1 MFKNIDL
8 KILFFFICLV
18 SYSQEPVSWSTSVEK
33 INDNNYKLVTTANI
47 QDNWRLYSQNLE
59 DGGALPTEFIFED
72 ESIFESFSV
81 VSERESITKYD
92 PIFKMDQSYFIEETV
107 FTQDISLKDGL
118 KQNTIIQDLYYQVCD
133 DRVCIFQDIKLVY
146 NLNSDDI
153 SLINSFDYSSIVSD
167 LKLSLGNSELLEN
180 EYVTE
185 NNDNFSRRLNI
196 LILGLFGG
204 FLALLTPCVFP
215 MIPLTV
221 SFFSTKNEKAKLYSM
236 SYGFFIILIYVSLSI
251 PFYFLEN
258 INPEILNQIS
268 TSPILN
274 FIFFAIF
281 IVFALSLFG
290 LFEITLP
297 SSWSNTVDTKSNLYK
312 GLIST
317 FFMSLTLC
325 LVSFSCTGPIL
336 GTLLVGTLTS
346 DGGAIDL
353 TYGMLGFGVALAIPF
368 TLLAFFPN
376 IINKLP
382 KSGSWTNT
390 IKVILGFVELAL
402 AFKFLSNV
410 DLIQE
415 WGLLKREV
423 FIAIWVLISIACG
436 IYLIIVSRKNSYI
449 ISSIFFIF
457 IGLYMGS
464 SLFNKSTNMSLL
476 SGLLPPEFY
485 SIYNNSNDCPLGL
498 DCIKDFNEGLNKS
511 KLTKKPILL
520 DFTGWA
526 CANCRRVEENTW
538 SVPKV
543 YDLINNDFV
552 LISLYVDDRSDLS
565 SEDIIVLKDKNGN
578 EKILDKVGEKWSAF
592 QTINF
597 KNNSQPYYVL
607 LSPDLQ
613 LLNKPLQYT
622 DTETYYEWLSEGL
635 ENFKSV
641 NYFLK

>member
-1 MFKNIDL
+1 MFENFNL
-8 KILFFFICLV
+8 KIFFILIPLFCF
-18 SYSQEPVSWSTSVEK
+18 SQEPIKWLTSVEK
-33 INDNNYKLVTTANI
+33 KSDNSYILSTTAKI

-59 DGGALPTEFIFED
+59 EGGALPTEFVFED
-72 ESIFESFSV
+72 ESIFDSFSI
-81 VSERESITKYD
+81 VSEPKPITKYD
-92 PIFKMDQSYFIEETV
+92 PIFQMDQSYFINEVIYSQEV
-107 FTQDISLKDGL
+107 VLKGNYKDDILTQ
-118 KQNTIIQDLYYQVCD
+118 NLYYQVCD
-133 DRVCIFQDIKLVY
+133 DRVCIFQDVKLEY
-146 NLNSDDI
+146 
-153 SLINSFDYSSIVSD
+153 SLSNKQIINTTSFDYSTVSSSLNLD
-167 LKLSLGNSELLEN
+167 LKNSELLVNEYEN
-180 EYVTE
+180 EVS
-185 NNDNFSRRLNI
+185 NNFSRRINI
-196 LILGLFGG
+196 LILGLLGG

-221 SFFSTKNEKAKLYSM
+221 SFFSTKNEQAKLYSS

-268 TSPILN
+268 TSPVLN

-281 IVFALSLFG
+281 VAFALSLFG
-290 LFEITLP
+290 LFDITLP
-297 SSWSNTVDTKSNLYK
+297 SSWSNTVDSKSNLYK

-353 TYGMLGFGVALAIPF
+353 TYGMLGFGVALAVPF

-376 IINKLP
+376 VINKLP
-382 KSGSWTNT
+382 KSGSWTNS

-410 DLIQE
+410 DLILE
-415 WGLLKREV
+415 WGILKREI
-423 FIAIWVLISIACG
+423 FIGIWVLLFLLCGLYLLRTSKKLSYILSSSFFIIVG
-436 IYLIIVSRKNSYI
+436 IYMS
-449 ISSIFFIF
+449 
-457 IGLYMGS
+457 S
-464 SLFNKSTNMSLL
+464 SLFSTKTNLSLL

-485 SIYNNSNDCPLGL
+485 SLYQDDNECPLSL
-498 DCIKDFNEGLNKS
+498 NCIKDFDEGKS
-511 KLTKKPILL
+511 ESVENNKPILL

-538 SVPKV
+538 SEPKV
-543 YDLINNDFV
+543 YDMINNEFI
-552 LISLYVDDRSDLS
+552 LISLYVDDRSDLNQ
-565 SEDIIVLKDKNGN
+565 DQIIILTDKNGN
-578 EKILDKVGEKWSAF
+578 EKTLKKVGEKWSAF

-607 LSPDLQ
+607 LSPNLEV
-613 LLNKPLQYT
+613 LNKPIQYT
-622 DTETYYEWLSEGL
+622 DTDTYQSWLSEGL
-635 ENFKSV
+635 ENFKK
-641 NYFLK
+641 NYK

>member
-1 MFKNIDL
+1 MFKNLSL
-8 KILFFFICLV
+8 KILFTLFSLLSF
-18 SYSQEPVSWSTSVEK
+18 SQDPVKWSTSVKK
-33 INDNNYKLVTTANI
+33 INDITFQLNTKAEI
-47 QDNWRLYSQNLE
+47 EDNWRLYSQNLD

-72 ESIFESFSV
+72 NSILKSFSNV
-81 VSERESITKYD
+81 LEPEPITKYD
-92 PIFKMDQSYFIEETV
+92 PIFKMDQSYFVNNVV
-107 FTQDISLKDGL
+107 FTQDIVLLESFNNDS
-118 KQNTIIQDLYYQVCD
+118 IIQNLYYQVCD
-133 DRVCIFQDIKLVY
+133 DRVCIFQDVQLVF
-146 NLNSDDI
+146 NLSSNEVQSV
-153 SLINSFDYSSIVSD
+153 SSFDYSSIETD
-167 LKLSLGNSELLEN
+167 LKLDLGNYELIKN
-180 EYVTE
+180 EYVSE
-185 NNDNFSRRLNI
+185 SSSSFSRRLNI
-196 LILGLFGG
+196 LILGLLGG

-221 SFFSTKNEKAKLYSM
+221 SFFSTKNEKAKLYST
-236 SYGFFIILIYVSLSI
+236 SYGLFIVLIYLSLSL

-281 IVFALSLFG
+281 IAFALSLFG
-290 LFEITLP
+290 LFDITLP
-297 SSWSNTVDTKSNLYK
+297 SSWSNTVDSKSNLYK

-415 WGLLKREV
+415 WGILKREV
-423 FIAIWVLISIACG
+423 FIAIWVLIFIACG
-436 IYLIIVSRKNSYI
+436 LYLIITSRKTSYI
-449 ISSIFFIF
+449 ISSLSFIL

-464 SLFNKSTNMSLL
+464 SLFTKSTNLSLL

-485 SIYNNSNDCPLGL
+485 SIHNDTNNCPLGL
-498 DCIKDFNEGLNKS
+498 DCVKDFNDGLNKS
-511 KLTKKPILL
+511 KINNKPILL

-543 YDLINNDFV
+543 FDLINNEFV
-552 LISLYVDDRSDLS
+552 LISLYVDDRTNLNGD
-565 SEDIIVLKDKNGN
+565 EIILLRDKNGN

-592 QTINF
+592 QTLNF
-597 KNNSQPYYVL
+597 QNNSQPYYVL
-607 LSPDLQ
+607 LSPNLDI
-613 LLNKPLQYT
+613 LNKPIQYT
-622 DTETYYEWLSEGL
+622 DTDTYYDWLIDGL
-635 ENFKSV
+635 NKFK
-641 NYFLK
+641 N

>member
-1 MFKNIDL
+1 MFENINL
-8 KILFFFICLV
+8 KILFILIPLFCF
-18 SYSQEPVSWSTSVEK
+18 SQEPIKWLTSVEK
-33 INDNNYKLVTTANI
+33 KSDNSYVLSTTAKI

-59 DGGALPTEFIFED
+59 EGGALPTEFVFED
-72 ESIFESFSV
+72 ESIFDSFSI
-81 VSERESITKYD
+81 VSEPKPITKYD
-92 PIFKMDQSYFIEETV
+92 PIFQMDQSYFINEVIYSQEV
-107 FTQDISLKDGL
+107 VLKGNYKDDILTQ
-118 KQNTIIQDLYYQVCD
+118 NLYYQVCD
-133 DRVCIFQDIKLVY
+133 DRVCIFQDVKLEY
-146 NLNSDDI
+146 
-153 SLINSFDYSSIVSD
+153 SLSNKQIINTTSFDYSTVSSSLNLD
-167 LKLSLGNSELLEN
+167 LKNSELLVNEYEN
-180 EYVTE
+180 EMS
-185 NNDNFSRRLNI
+185 NNFSRRINI
-196 LILGLFGG
+196 LILGLLGG

-221 SFFSTKNEKAKLYSM
+221 SFFSTKNEQAKLYSS

-268 TSPILN
+268 TSPVLN

-281 IVFALSLFG
+281 VAFALSLFG
-290 LFEITLP
+290 LFDITLP
-297 SSWSNTVDTKSNLYK
+297 SSWSNTVDSKSNLYK

-353 TYGMLGFGVALAIPF
+353 TYGMLGFGVALAVPF

-376 IINKLP
+376 VINKLP
-382 KSGSWTNT
+382 KSGSWTNS

-410 DLIQE
+410 DLILE
-415 WGLLKREV
+415 WGILKREI
-423 FIAIWVLISIACG
+423 FIGIWVLLFLLCGLYLLRTSKKLSYILSSSFFIIVG
-436 IYLIIVSRKNSYI
+436 IYMS
-449 ISSIFFIF
+449 
-457 IGLYMGS
+457 S
-464 SLFNKSTNMSLL
+464 SLFSTKTNLSLL

-485 SIYNNSNDCPLGL
+485 SLYQDDNECPLSL
-498 DCIKDFNEGLNKS
+498 NCIKDFDEGKS
-511 KLTKKPILL
+511 ESIENNKPILL

-538 SVPKV
+538 SEPKV
-543 YDLINNDFV
+543 YDMINNEFI
-552 LISLYVDDRSDLS
+552 LISLYVDDRSDLNQ
-565 SEDIIVLKDKNGN
+565 DQIIILTDKNGN
-578 EKILDKVGEKWSAF
+578 EKTLKKVGEKWSAF

-607 LSPDLQ
+607 LSPNLEV
-613 LLNKPLQYT
+613 LNKPIQYT
-622 DTETYYEWLSEGL
+622 DTDTYQSWLSEGL
-635 ENFKSV
+635 ENFKK
-641 NYFLK
+641 NYK

>member
-1 MFKNIDL
+1 MFKNLSL
-8 KILFFFICLV
+8 KILFSLFSLLSF
-18 SYSQEPVSWSTSVEK
+18 SQDPVKWSTSVKK
-33 INDNNYKLVTTANI
+33 INDITFQLNTKAEI
-47 QDNWRLYSQNLE
+47 EDNWRLYSQNLD

-72 ESIFESFSV
+72 NSILKSFSNV
-81 VSERESITKYD
+81 LEPEPITKYD
-92 PIFKMDQSYFIEETV
+92 PIFKMDQSYFVNNVV
-107 FTQDISLKDGL
+107 FTQDIVLIENFNNDS
-118 KQNTIIQDLYYQVCD
+118 IIQNLYYQVCD
-133 DRVCIFQDIKLVY
+133 DRVCIFQDVQLVF
-146 NLNSDDI
+146 NLSSNEVQSV
-153 SLINSFDYSSIVSD
+153 SSFDYSSIESD
-167 LKLSLGNSELLEN
+167 LKLDLGNYELIKN
-180 EYVTE
+180 EYVSE
-185 NNDNFSRRLNI
+185 SSSSFSRRLNI
-196 LILGLFGG
+196 LILGLLGG

-221 SFFSTKNEKAKLYSM
+221 SFFSTKNEKAKLYST
-236 SYGFFIILIYVSLSI
+236 SYGLFIVLIYLSLSL

-281 IVFALSLFG
+281 IAFALSLFG
-290 LFEITLP
+290 LFDITLP
-297 SSWSNTVDTKSNLYK
+297 SSWSNTVDSKSNLYK

-410 DLIQE
+410 DLIQG
-415 WGLLKREV
+415 WGILKREV
-423 FIAIWVLISIACG
+423 FIAIWVLIFIACG
-436 IYLIIVSRKNSYI
+436 LYLIITSRKTSYI
-449 ISSIFFIF
+449 ISSLSFIL

-464 SLFNKSTNMSLL
+464 SLFTKSTNLTLL

-485 SIYNNSNDCPLGL
+485 SIHNDTNNCPLGL
-498 DCIKDFNEGLNKS
+498 DCVKDFNDGLNKS
-511 KLTKKPILL
+511 KINNKPILL

-543 YDLINNDFV
+543 FDLINNEFV
-552 LISLYVDDRSDLS
+552 LISLYVDDRTNLNGDEVIL
-565 SEDIIVLKDKNGN
+565 LRDKNGN

-592 QTINF
+592 QTLNF
-597 KNNSQPYYVL
+597 QNNSQPYYVL
-607 LSPDLQ
+607 LSPNLDI
-613 LLNKPLQYT
+613 LNKPIQYT
-622 DTETYYEWLSEGL
+622 DTDTYYDWLIDGL
-635 ENFKSV
+635 NKFK
-641 NYFLK
+641 N

>member
-1 MFKNIDL
+1 MFKNINL
-8 KILFFFICLV
+8 KILFILIPLFCF
-18 SYSQEPVSWSTSVEK
+18 SQEPIKWLTSVEK
-33 INDNNYKLVTTANI
+33 KSDNSYILSTTAKI

-59 DGGALPTEFIFED
+59 EGGALPTEFVFED
-72 ESIFESFSV
+72 ESIFDSFSI
-81 VSERESITKYD
+81 VSEPKPITKYD
-92 PIFKMDQSYFIEETV
+92 PIFQMDQSYFINEVIYSQEV
-107 FTQDISLKDGL
+107 VLKGNYKDDILTQ
-118 KQNTIIQDLYYQVCD
+118 NLYYQVCD
-133 DRVCIFQDIKLVY
+133 DRVCIFQDVKLEY
-146 NLNSDDI
+146 
-153 SLINSFDYSSIVSD
+153 SLSNKQIINTTSFDYSTVSSSLNLD
-167 LKLSLGNSELLEN
+167 LKNSELLVNEYEN
-180 EYVTE
+180 EMS
-185 NNDNFSRRLNI
+185 NNFSRRINI
-196 LILGLFGG
+196 LILGLLGG

-221 SFFSTKNEKAKLYSM
+221 SFFSTKNEQAKLYSS

-268 TSPILN
+268 TSPVLN

-281 IVFALSLFG
+281 VAFALSLFG
-290 LFEITLP
+290 LFDITLP
-297 SSWSNTVDTKSNLYK
+297 SSWSNTVDSKSNLYK

-353 TYGMLGFGVALAIPF
+353 SYGMLGFGVALAVPF

-376 IINKLP
+376 VINKLP
-382 KSGSWTNT
+382 KSGSWTNS

-410 DLIQE
+410 DLILE
-415 WGLLKREV
+415 WGILKREI
-423 FIAIWVLISIACG
+423 FIGIWVLLFLLCGLYLLRTSKKLSYILSSSFFIIVG
-436 IYLIIVSRKNSYI
+436 IYMS
-449 ISSIFFIF
+449 
-457 IGLYMGS
+457 S
-464 SLFNKSTNMSLL
+464 SLFSTKTNLSLL

-485 SIYNNSNDCPLGL
+485 SLYQDDNECPLSL
-498 DCIKDFNEGLNKS
+498 NCIKDFDEGKS
-511 KLTKKPILL
+511 ESVENNKPILL

-538 SVPKV
+538 SEPKV
-543 YDLINNDFV
+543 YDMINNEFI
-552 LISLYVDDRSDLS
+552 LISLYVDDRSDLNQ
-565 SEDIIVLKDKNGN
+565 DQIIILTDKNGN
-578 EKILDKVGEKWSAF
+578 EKTLKKVGEKWSAF

-607 LSPDLQ
+607 LSPNLEV
-613 LLNKPLQYT
+613 LNKPIQYT
-622 DTETYYEWLSEGL
+622 DTDTYQSWLSEGL
-635 ENFKSV
+635 ENFKK
-641 NYFLK
+641 NYK

>member
-1 MFKNIDL
+1 MFKNFNL
-8 KILFFFICLV
+8 KILFILIPLFCF
-18 SYSQEPVSWSTSVEK
+18 SQEPIKWLTSVEK
-33 INDNNYKLVTTANI
+33 KSDNSYILYTTAKI

-59 DGGALPTEFIFED
+59 EGGALPTEFVFED
-72 ESIFESFSV
+72 ESIFDSFSI
-81 VSERESITKYD
+81 VSEPKPITKYD
-92 PIFKMDQSYFIEETV
+92 PIFQMDQSYFINEVIYSQEV
-107 FTQDISLKDGL
+107 VLKGNYKDDILTQ
-118 KQNTIIQDLYYQVCD
+118 NLYYQVCD
-133 DRVCIFQDIKLVY
+133 DRVCIFQDVKLQY
-146 NLNSDDI
+146 
-153 SLINSFDYSSIVSD
+153 SLSNKQIINTTSFDYSTVSSSLNLD
-167 LKLSLGNSELLEN
+167 LKNSELLVNEYEN
-180 EYVTE
+180 EVS
-185 NNDNFSRRLNI
+185 NNFSRRINI
-196 LILGLFGG
+196 LILGLLGG

-221 SFFSTKNEKAKLYSM
+221 SFFSTKNEQAKLYSS

-268 TSPILN
+268 TSPVLN

-281 IVFALSLFG
+281 VAFALSLFG
-290 LFEITLP
+290 LFDITLP
-297 SSWSNTVDTKSNLYK
+297 SSWSNTVDSKSNLYK

-353 TYGMLGFGVALAIPF
+353 TYGMLGFGVALAVPF

-376 IINKLP
+376 VINKLP
-382 KSGSWTNT
+382 KSGSWTNS

-410 DLIQE
+410 DLILE
-415 WGLLKREV
+415 WGILKREI
-423 FIAIWVLISIACG
+423 FIGIWVLLFLLCGLYLLRTSKKLSYILSSSFFIIVG
-436 IYLIIVSRKNSYI
+436 IYMS
-449 ISSIFFIF
+449 
-457 IGLYMGS
+457 S
-464 SLFNKSTNMSLL
+464 SLFSTKTNLSLL

-485 SIYNNSNDCPLGL
+485 SLYQDDNECPLSL
-498 DCIKDFNEGLNKS
+498 NCIKDFDEGKS
-511 KLTKKPILL
+511 ESVENNKPILL

-538 SVPKV
+538 SEPKV
-543 YDLINNDFV
+543 YDMINNEFI
-552 LISLYVDDRSDLS
+552 LISLYVDDRSDLNQ
-565 SEDIIVLKDKNGN
+565 DQIIILTDKNGN
-578 EKILDKVGEKWSAF
+578 EKTLKKVGEKWSAF

-607 LSPDLQ
+607 LSPNLEV
-613 LLNKPLQYT
+613 LNKPIQYT
-622 DTETYYEWLSEGL
+622 DTDTYQSWLSEGL
-635 ENFKSV
+635 ENFKK
-641 NYFLK
+641 NYK

>member
-1 MFKNIDL
+1 MHKSLNL
-8 KILFFFICLV
+8 KLLFILLSFFSF
-18 SYSQEPVSWSTSVEK
+18 SQDPVTWSTSVEK
-33 INDNNYKLVTTANI
+33 INNNTYKLITEANI
-47 QDNWRLYSQNLE
+47 QENWRLYSQNLE
-59 DGGALPTEFIFED
+59 DGGALPTEFVFED
-72 ESIFESFSV
+72 ESIFQSFSNV
-81 VSERESITKYD
+81 QELDAITKFD
-92 PIFKMDQSYFIEETV
+92 PIFQMDQSYFINQTF
-107 FTQDISLKDGL
+107 FTQEIVLGDNFNQKSIV
-118 KQNTIIQDLYYQVCD
+118 QDLYYQVCD
-133 DRVCIFQDIKLVY
+133 DRVCIFQDIKLIF
-146 NLNSDDI
+146 NLDSENESVI
-153 SLINSFDYSSIVSD
+153 KSFDYSSIISD
-167 LKLSLGNSELLEN
+167 LQLDLQNTELLEN
-180 EYVTE
+180 EYVNE
-185 NNDNFSRRLNI
+185 SSNNFSRRLNI
-196 LILGLFGG
+196 LILGLLGG

-221 SFFSTKNEKAKLYSM
+221 SFFSTKNEKARLYSM

-281 IVFALSLFG
+281 IAFALSLFG
-290 LFEITLP
+290 FFEITLP
-297 SSWSNTVDTKSNLYK
+297 SSWSNTVDSKSNLYN

-382 KSGSWTNT
+382 KSGSWTNS

-415 WGLLKREV
+415 WGILKREV
-423 FIAIWVLISIACG
+423 FIGIWVLISVSCG
-436 IYLIIVSRKNSYI
+436 LYLIITSRKTSYI
-449 ISSIFFIF
+449 ISSTFFIL

-485 SIYNNSNDCPLGL
+485 SIYNDSNDCPLGL
-498 DCIKDFNEGLNKS
+498 DCIKDFDKGLDLA
-511 KLTKKPILL
+511 KLNNKPILL

-543 YDLINNDFV
+543 YDLINNEFI
-552 LISLYVDDRSDLS
+552 LISLYVDDRSALS
-565 SEDIIVLKDKNGN
+565 RDEIIVLRDKNGN
-578 EKILDKVGEKWSAF
+578 EKILNKVGEKWSAF
-592 QTINF
+592 QTVNF

-607 LSPDLQ
+607 LSPNLD

-622 DTETYYEWLSEGL
+622 DTDTYFSWLDEGL
-635 ENFKSV
+635 KNYKS
-641 NYFLK
+641 NYLLK

>member
-1 MFKNIDL
+1 ML
-8 KILFFFICLV
+8 KSLNLKLLFILLSFFSF
-18 SYSQEPVSWSTSVEK
+18 SQDPVTWSTSVEK
-33 INDNNYKLVTTANI
+33 INNNTYKLITEANI
-47 QDNWRLYSQNLE
+47 QENWRLYSQNLE
-59 DGGALPTEFIFED
+59 DGGALPTEFVFED
-72 ESIFESFSV
+72 ESIFQSFSNV
-81 VSERESITKYD
+81 QELDAITKFD
-92 PIFKMDQSYFIEETV
+92 PIFQMDQSYFINQTF
-107 FTQDISLKDGL
+107 FTQEIVLGDNFNQKSIV
-118 KQNTIIQDLYYQVCD
+118 QDLYYQVCD
-133 DRVCIFQDIKLVY
+133 DRVCIFQDIKLIF
-146 NLNSDDI
+146 NLDSENESVI
-153 SLINSFDYSSIVSD
+153 KSFDYSSIISD
-167 LKLSLGNSELLEN
+167 LQLDLQNTELLEN
-180 EYVTE
+180 EYVNE
-185 NNDNFSRRLNI
+185 SSNNFSRRLNI
-196 LILGLFGG
+196 LILGLLGG

-221 SFFSTKNEKAKLYSM
+221 SFFSTKNEKARLYSM

-281 IVFALSLFG
+281 IAFALSLFG

-297 SSWSNTVDTKSNLYK
+297 ASWSNTVDSKSNLYK

-382 KSGSWTNT
+382 KSGSWTNS

-415 WGLLKREV
+415 WGILKREV
-423 FIAIWVLISIACG
+423 FIGIWVLISVSCG
-436 IYLIIVSRKNSYI
+436 LYLIITSRKTSYI
-449 ISSIFFIF
+449 ISSTFFIL

-485 SIYNNSNDCPLGL
+485 SIFNDSNDCPLGL
-498 DCIKDFNEGLNKS
+498 DCIKDFDKGLDLA
-511 KLTKKPILL
+511 KLNNKPILL

-543 YDLINNDFV
+543 YDLINNEFI
-552 LISLYVDDRSDLS
+552 LISLYVDDRSALS
-565 SEDIIVLKDKNGN
+565 RDEIIVLRDKNGN
-578 EKILDKVGEKWSAF
+578 EKILNKVGEKWSAF
-592 QTINF
+592 QTVNF

-607 LSPDLQ
+607 LSPNLD

-622 DTETYYEWLSEGL
+622 DTDTYFSWLNEGL
-635 ENFKSV
+635 KNYKS
-641 NYFLK
+641 NYLLK

>member
-1 MFKNIDL
+1 MFENINL
-8 KILFFFICLV
+8 KILFILIPLFCF
-18 SYSQEPVSWSTSVEK
+18 SQEPIKWLTSVEK
-33 INDNNYKLVTTANI
+33 KSDNSYILYTTAKI

-59 DGGALPTEFIFED
+59 EGGALPTEFVFEE
-72 ESIFESFSV
+72 ESIFDSFSI
-81 VSERESITKYD
+81 VSEPKPITKYD
-92 PIFKMDQSYFIEETV
+92 PIFQMDQSYFINEVIYSQEV
-107 FTQDISLKDGL
+107 VLKGNYKDDILTQ
-118 KQNTIIQDLYYQVCD
+118 NLYYQVCD
-133 DRVCIFQDIKLVY
+133 DRVCIFQDVKLEY
-146 NLNSDDI
+146 
-153 SLINSFDYSSIVSD
+153 SLSNKQIINTTSFDYSTVSSSLNLD
-167 LKLSLGNSELLEN
+167 LKNSELLVNEYEN
-180 EYVTE
+180 EIS
-185 NNDNFSRRLNI
+185 NNFSRRINI
-196 LILGLFGG
+196 LILGLLGG

-221 SFFSTKNEKAKLYSM
+221 SFFSTKNEQAKLYSS

-268 TSPILN
+268 TSPVLN

-281 IVFALSLFG
+281 VAFALSLFG
-290 LFEITLP
+290 LFDITLP
-297 SSWSNTVDTKSNLYK
+297 SSWSNTVDSKSNLYK

-353 TYGMLGFGVALAIPF
+353 TYGMLGFGVALAVPF

-376 IINKLP
+376 VINKLP
-382 KSGSWTNT
+382 KSGSWTNS

-410 DLIQE
+410 DLILE
-415 WGLLKREV
+415 WGILKREI
-423 FIAIWVLISIACG
+423 FIGIWVLLFLLCGLYLLRTSKKLSYILSSSFFIIVG
-436 IYLIIVSRKNSYI
+436 IYMS
-449 ISSIFFIF
+449 
-457 IGLYMGS
+457 S
-464 SLFNKSTNMSLL
+464 SLFSTKTNLSLL

-485 SIYNNSNDCPLGL
+485 SLYQDDNECPLSL
-498 DCIKDFNEGLNKS
+498 NCIKDFDEGKS
-511 KLTKKPILL
+511 ESVENNKPILL

-538 SVPKV
+538 SDPKV
-543 YDLINNDFV
+543 YDMINNEFI
-552 LISLYVDDRSDLS
+552 LISLYVDDRSDLNQ
-565 SEDIIVLKDKNGN
+565 DQIIILTDKNGN
-578 EKILDKVGEKWSAF
+578 EKTLKKVGEKWSAF

-607 LSPDLQ
+607 LSPNLEV
-613 LLNKPLQYT
+613 LNKPIQYT
-622 DTETYYEWLSEGL
+622 DTDTYQSWLSEGL
-635 ENFKSV
+635 ENFKK
-641 NYFLK
+641 NYK

>member
-1 MFKNIDL
+1 MHKSLNL
-8 KILFFFICLV
+8 KLLFILLSFFSF
-18 SYSQEPVSWSTSVEK
+18 SQDPVTWSTSVEK
-33 INDNNYKLVTTANI
+33 INNNTYKLITEASI
-47 QDNWRLYSQNLE
+47 QENWRLYSQNLE
-59 DGGALPTEFIFED
+59 DGGALPTEFVFED
-72 ESIFESFSV
+72 ESIFQSFSNV
-81 VSERESITKYD
+81 QELDAITKFD
-92 PIFKMDQSYFIEETV
+92 PIFQMDQSYFINQTF
-107 FTQDISLKDGL
+107 FTQEIVLGDNFNQKSIV
-118 KQNTIIQDLYYQVCD
+118 QDLYYQVCD
-133 DRVCIFQDIKLVY
+133 DRVCIFQDIKLIF
-146 NLNSDDI
+146 NLDSENESVI
-153 SLINSFDYSSIVSD
+153 KSFDYSSIISD
-167 LKLSLGNSELLEN
+167 LQLDLQNTELLEN
-180 EYVTE
+180 EYVNE
-185 NNDNFSRRLNI
+185 SSNNFSRRLNI
-196 LILGLFGG
+196 LILGLLGG

-221 SFFSTKNEKAKLYSM
+221 SFFSTKNEKARLYSM

-281 IVFALSLFG
+281 IAFALSLFG

-297 SSWSNTVDTKSNLYK
+297 ASWSNTVDSKSNLYK

-382 KSGSWTNT
+382 KSGSWTNS

-415 WGLLKREV
+415 WGILKREV
-423 FIAIWVLISIACG
+423 FIGIWVLISVSCG
-436 IYLIIVSRKNSYI
+436 LYLIITSRKTSYI
-449 ISSIFFIF
+449 ISSTFFIL

-485 SIYNNSNDCPLGL
+485 SIYNDSNDCPLGL
-498 DCIKDFNEGLNKS
+498 DCIKDFDKGLDLA
-511 KLTKKPILL
+511 KLNNKPILL

-543 YDLINNDFV
+543 YDLINNEFI
-552 LISLYVDDRSDLS
+552 LISLYVDDRSALS
-565 SEDIIVLKDKNGN
+565 RDEIIVLRDKNGN
-578 EKILDKVGEKWSAF
+578 EKILNKVGEKWSAF
-592 QTINF
+592 QTVNF

-607 LSPDLQ
+607 LSPNLD

-622 DTETYYEWLSEGL
+622 DTDTYFSWLDEGL
-635 ENFKSV
+635 KNYKS
-641 NYFLK
+641 NYLLK

>member
-1 MFKNIDL
+1 MFENFNL
-8 KILFFFICLV
+8 KIFFILIPLFCL
-18 SYSQEPVSWSTSVEK
+18 SQEPIKWLTSVEK
-33 INDNNYKLVTTANI
+33 KSDNSYILYTTAKI

-59 DGGALPTEFIFED
+59 EGGALPTEFVFEE
-72 ESIFESFSV
+72 ESIFDSFSI
-81 VSERESITKYD
+81 VSEPKPITKYD
-92 PIFKMDQSYFIEETV
+92 PIFQMDQSYFINEVIYSQEV
-107 FTQDISLKDGL
+107 VLKGNYKDDILTQ
-118 KQNTIIQDLYYQVCD
+118 NLYYQVCD
-133 DRVCIFQDIKLVY
+133 DRVCIFQDVKLEY
-146 NLNSDDI
+146 
-153 SLINSFDYSSIVSD
+153 SLSNKQIINTTSFDYSTVSSSLNLD
-167 LKLSLGNSELLEN
+167 LKNSELLVNEYEN
-180 EYVTE
+180 EMS
-185 NNDNFSRRLNI
+185 NNFSRRINI
-196 LILGLFGG
+196 LILGLLGG

-221 SFFSTKNEKAKLYSM
+221 SFFSTKNEQAKLYSS

-268 TSPILN
+268 TSPVLN

-281 IVFALSLFG
+281 VAFALSLFG
-290 LFEITLP
+290 LFDITLP
-297 SSWSNTVDTKSNLYK
+297 SSWSNTVDSKSNLYK

-353 TYGMLGFGVALAIPF
+353 TYGMLGFGVALAVPF

-376 IINKLP
+376 VINKLP
-382 KSGSWTNT
+382 KSGSWTNS

-410 DLIQE
+410 DLILE
-415 WGLLKREV
+415 WGILKREI
-423 FIAIWVLISIACG
+423 FIGIWVLLFLLCGLYLLRTSKKLSYILSSSFFIIVG
-436 IYLIIVSRKNSYI
+436 IYMS
-449 ISSIFFIF
+449 
-457 IGLYMGS
+457 S
-464 SLFNKSTNMSLL
+464 SLFSTKTNLSLL

-485 SIYNNSNDCPLGL
+485 SLYQDDNECPLSL
-498 DCIKDFNEGLNKS
+498 NCIKDFDEGKS
-511 KLTKKPILL
+511 ESIENNKPILL

-538 SVPKV
+538 SEPKV
-543 YDLINNDFV
+543 YDMINNEFI
-552 LISLYVDDRSDLS
+552 LISLYVDDRSDLNQ
-565 SEDIIVLKDKNGN
+565 DQIIILTDKNGN
-578 EKILDKVGEKWSAF
+578 EKTLKKVGEKWSAF

-607 LSPDLQ
+607 LSPNLEV
-613 LLNKPLQYT
+613 LNKPIQYT
-622 DTETYYEWLSEGL
+622 DTDTYQSWLSEGL
-635 ENFKSV
+635 ENFKK
-641 NYFLK
+641 NYK

>member
-1 MFKNIDL
+1 MFENFNL
-8 KILFFFICLV
+8 KIFFILIPLFCL
-18 SYSQEPVSWSTSVEK
+18 SQEPIKWLTSVEK
-33 INDNNYKLVTTANI
+33 KSDNSYILYTTAKI

-59 DGGALPTEFIFED
+59 EGGALPTEFVFED
-72 ESIFESFSV
+72 ESIFDSFSI
-81 VSERESITKYD
+81 VSEPKPITKYD
-92 PIFKMDQSYFIEETV
+92 PIFQMDQSYFINEVIYSQEV
-107 FTQDISLKDGL
+107 VLKGNYKDDILTQ
-118 KQNTIIQDLYYQVCD
+118 NLYYQVCD
-133 DRVCIFQDIKLVY
+133 DRVCIFQDVKLEY
-146 NLNSDDI
+146 
-153 SLINSFDYSSIVSD
+153 SLSNKQIINTTSFDYSTVSSSLNLD
-167 LKLSLGNSELLEN
+167 LKNSELLVNEYEN
-180 EYVTE
+180 EVS
-185 NNDNFSRRLNI
+185 NNFSRRINI
-196 LILGLFGG
+196 LILGLLGG

-221 SFFSTKNEKAKLYSM
+221 SFFSTKNEQAKLYSS

-268 TSPILN
+268 TSPVLN

-281 IVFALSLFG
+281 VAFALSLFG
-290 LFEITLP
+290 LFDITLP
-297 SSWSNTVDTKSNLYK
+297 SSWSNTVDSKSNLYK

-353 TYGMLGFGVALAIPF
+353 TYGMLGFGVALAVPF

-376 IINKLP
+376 VINKLP
-382 KSGSWTNT
+382 KSGSWTNS

-410 DLIQE
+410 DLILE
-415 WGLLKREV
+415 WGILKREI
-423 FIAIWVLISIACG
+423 FIGIWVLLFLLCGLYLLRTSKKLSYILSSSFFIIVG
-436 IYLIIVSRKNSYI
+436 IYMS
-449 ISSIFFIF
+449 
-457 IGLYMGS
+457 S
-464 SLFNKSTNMSLL
+464 SLFSTKTNLSLL

-485 SIYNNSNDCPLGL
+485 SVYQDNNECPLSL
-498 DCIKDFNEGLNKS
+498 NCIKDFDEGKS
-511 KLTKKPILL
+511 ESIENNKPILL

-538 SVPKV
+538 SEPKV
-543 YDLINNDFV
+543 YDMINNEFI
-552 LISLYVDDRSDLS
+552 LISLYVDDRSDLNQ
-565 SEDIIVLKDKNGN
+565 DQIIILTDKNGN
-578 EKILDKVGEKWSAF
+578 EKTLKKVGEKWSAF

-607 LSPDLQ
+607 LSPNLEV
-613 LLNKPLQYT
+613 LNKPIQYT
-622 DTETYYEWLSEGL
+622 DTDTYQSWLSEGL
-635 ENFKSV
+635 ENFKK
-641 NYFLK
+641 NYK

>member
-1 MFKNIDL
+1 MFENINL
-8 KILFFFICLV
+8 KILFILIPLFCF
-18 SYSQEPVSWSTSVEK
+18 SQEPIKWLTSVEK
-33 INDNNYKLVTTANI
+33 KSDNSYILYTTAKI

-59 DGGALPTEFIFED
+59 EGGALPTEFVFEE
-72 ESIFESFSV
+72 ESIFDSFSI
-81 VSERESITKYD
+81 VSEPKPITKYD
-92 PIFKMDQSYFIEETV
+92 PIFQMDQSYFINEVIYSQEV
-107 FTQDISLKDGL
+107 VLKGNYKDDILTQ
-118 KQNTIIQDLYYQVCD
+118 NLYYQVCD
-133 DRVCIFQDIKLVY
+133 DRVCIFQDVKLEY
-146 NLNSDDI
+146 
-153 SLINSFDYSSIVSD
+153 SLSNKQIINTTSFDYSTVSSSLNLD
-167 LKLSLGNSELLEN
+167 LKNSELLVNEYEN
-180 EYVTE
+180 EMS
-185 NNDNFSRRLNI
+185 NNFSRRINI
-196 LILGLFGG
+196 LILGLLGG

-221 SFFSTKNEKAKLYSM
+221 SFFSTKNEQAKLYSS

-268 TSPILN
+268 TSPVLN

-281 IVFALSLFG
+281 VAFALSLFG
-290 LFEITLP
+290 LFDITLP
-297 SSWSNTVDTKSNLYK
+297 SSWSNTVDSKSNLYK

-353 TYGMLGFGVALAIPF
+353 TYGMLGFGVALAVPF

-376 IINKLP
+376 VINKLP
-382 KSGSWTNT
+382 KSGSWTNS

-410 DLIQE
+410 DLILE
-415 WGLLKREV
+415 WGILKREI
-423 FIAIWVLISIACG
+423 FIGIWVLLFLLCGLYLLRTSKKLSYILSSSFFIIVG
-436 IYLIIVSRKNSYI
+436 IYMS
-449 ISSIFFIF
+449 
-457 IGLYMGS
+457 S
-464 SLFNKSTNMSLL
+464 SLFSTKTNLSLL

-485 SIYNNSNDCPLGL
+485 SVYQDDNECPLSL
-498 DCIKDFNEGLNKS
+498 NCIKDFDEGKS
-511 KLTKKPILL
+511 ESVENNKPILL

-538 SVPKV
+538 SEPKV
-543 YDLINNDFV
+543 YDMINNEFI
-552 LISLYVDDRSDLS
+552 LISLYVDDRSDLNQ
-565 SEDIIVLKDKNGN
+565 DQIIILTDKNGN
-578 EKILDKVGEKWSAF
+578 EKTLKKVGEKWSAF

-607 LSPDLQ
+607 LSPNLEV
-613 LLNKPLQYT
+613 LNKPIQYT
-622 DTETYYEWLSEGL
+622 DTDTYQSWLSEGL
-635 ENFKSV
+635 ENFKK
-641 NYFLK
+641 NYK

>member
-1 MFKNIDL
+1 MFENFNL
-8 KILFFFICLV
+8 KIFFILIPLFCF
-18 SYSQEPVSWSTSVEK
+18 SQEPIKWLTSVEK
-33 INDNNYKLVTTANI
+33 KSDNSYILYTTAKI

-59 DGGALPTEFIFED
+59 EGGALPTEFVFED
-72 ESIFESFSV
+72 ESIFDSFSI
-81 VSERESITKYD
+81 VSEPKPITKYD
-92 PIFKMDQSYFIEETV
+92 PIFQMDQSYFINEVIYSQEV
-107 FTQDISLKDGL
+107 VLKGNYKDDILTQ
-118 KQNTIIQDLYYQVCD
+118 NLYYQVCD
-133 DRVCIFQDIKLVY
+133 DRVCIFQDVKLEY
-146 NLNSDDI
+146 
-153 SLINSFDYSSIVSD
+153 SLSNKQIINTTSFDYSTVSSSLNLD
-167 LKLSLGNSELLEN
+167 LKNSELLVNEYEN
-180 EYVTE
+180 EMS
-185 NNDNFSRRLNI
+185 NNFSRRINI
-196 LILGLFGG
+196 LILGLLGG

-221 SFFSTKNEKAKLYSM
+221 SFFSTKNEQAKLYSS

-268 TSPILN
+268 TSPVLN

-281 IVFALSLFG
+281 VAFALSLFG
-290 LFEITLP
+290 LFDITLP
-297 SSWSNTVDTKSNLYK
+297 SSWSNTVDSKSNLYK

-353 TYGMLGFGVALAIPF
+353 TYGMLGFGVALAVPF

-376 IINKLP
+376 VINKLP
-382 KSGSWTNT
+382 KSGSWTNS

-410 DLIQE
+410 DLILE
-415 WGLLKREV
+415 WGILKREI
-423 FIAIWVLISIACG
+423 FIGIWVLLFLLCGLYLLRTSKKLSYILSSSFFIIVG
-436 IYLIIVSRKNSYI
+436 IYMS
-449 ISSIFFIF
+449 
-457 IGLYMGS
+457 S
-464 SLFNKSTNMSLL
+464 SLFSTKTNLSLL

-485 SIYNNSNDCPLGL
+485 SVYQDDNECPLSL
-498 DCIKDFNEGLNKS
+498 NCIKDFDEGKS
-511 KLTKKPILL
+511 ESVENNKPILL

-538 SVPKV
+538 SEPKV
-543 YDLINNDFV
+543 YDMINNEFI
-552 LISLYVDDRSDLS
+552 LISLYVDDRSDLNQ
-565 SEDIIVLKDKNGN
+565 DQIIILTDKNGN
-578 EKILDKVGEKWSAF
+578 EKTLKKVGEKWSAF

-607 LSPDLQ
+607 LSPNLEV
-613 LLNKPLQYT
+613 LNKPIQYT
-622 DTETYYEWLSEGL
+622 DTDTYQSWLSEGL
-635 ENFKSV
+635 ENFKK
-641 NYFLK
+641 NYK

>member
-1 MFKNIDL
+1 MFKNLSL
-8 KILFFFICLV
+8 KILFTLFSLLCF
-18 SYSQEPVSWSTSVEK
+18 SQDPVKWSTSVKK
-33 INDNNYKLVTTANI
+33 INDITFQLNTKAEI
-47 QDNWRLYSQNLE
+47 EDNWRLYSQNLD

-72 ESIFESFSV
+72 NSILKSFSNV
-81 VSERESITKYD
+81 LEPEPITKYD
-92 PIFKMDQSYFIEETV
+92 PIFKMDQSYFVNNVV
-107 FTQDISLKDGL
+107 FTQDIVLLESFNNDS
-118 KQNTIIQDLYYQVCD
+118 IIQNLYYQVCD
-133 DRVCIFQDIKLVY
+133 DRVCIFQDVQLVF
-146 NLNSDDI
+146 NLSSNEVQSV
-153 SLINSFDYSSIVSD
+153 SSFDYSSIESD
-167 LKLSLGNSELLEN
+167 LKLDLGNYELIKN
-180 EYVTE
+180 EYVSE
-185 NNDNFSRRLNI
+185 SSSSFSRRLNI
-196 LILGLFGG
+196 LILGLLGG

-221 SFFSTKNEKAKLYSM
+221 SFFSTKNEKAKLYST
-236 SYGFFIILIYVSLSI
+236 SYGLFIVLIYLSLSL

-281 IVFALSLFG
+281 IAFALSLFG
-290 LFEITLP
+290 LFDITLP
-297 SSWSNTVDTKSNLYK
+297 SSWSNTVDSKSNLYK

-410 DLIQE
+410 DLVQE
-415 WGLLKREV
+415 WGILKREV
-423 FIAIWVLISIACG
+423 FIAIWVLIFIACG
-436 IYLIIVSRKNSYI
+436 LYLIITSRKTSYI
-449 ISSIFFIF
+449 ISSLSFIL

-464 SLFNKSTNMSLL
+464 SLFTKSTNLSFL

-485 SIYNNSNDCPLGL
+485 SIHNDTNNCPLGL
-498 DCIKDFNEGLNKS
+498 DCVKDFNDGLNKS
-511 KLTKKPILL
+511 KINNKPILL

-543 YDLINNDFV
+543 FDLINNEFV
-552 LISLYVDDRSDLS
+552 LISLYVDDRTNLNGD
-565 SEDIIVLKDKNGN
+565 EIILLKDKNGN

-592 QTINF
+592 QTLNF
-597 KNNSQPYYVL
+597 QNNSQPYYVL
-607 LSPDLQ
+607 LSPNLDI
-613 LLNKPLQYT
+613 LNKPIQYT
-622 DTETYYEWLSEGL
+622 DTDTYYDWLIDGL
-635 ENFKSV
+635 NKFK
-641 NYFLK
+641 N

>member
-1 MFKNIDL
+1 ML
-8 KILFFFICLV
+8 KSLNLKLLFILLSFFSF
-18 SYSQEPVSWSTSVEK
+18 SQDPVTWSTSVEK
-33 INDNNYKLVTTANI
+33 INNNTYKLITEANI
-47 QDNWRLYSQNLE
+47 QENWRLYSQNLE
-59 DGGALPTEFIFED
+59 DGGALPTEFVFED
-72 ESIFESFSV
+72 ESIFQSFSNV
-81 VSERESITKYD
+81 QELDAITKFD
-92 PIFKMDQSYFIEETV
+92 PIFQMDQSYFINQTF
-107 FTQDISLKDGL
+107 FTQEIVLDDNFNQKSIV
-118 KQNTIIQDLYYQVCD
+118 QDLYYQVCD
-133 DRVCIFQDIKLVY
+133 DRVCIFQDIKLIF
-146 NLNSDDI
+146 NLDSENESVI
-153 SLINSFDYSSIVSD
+153 KSFDYSSIISD
-167 LKLSLGNSELLEN
+167 LQLDLQNTELLEN
-180 EYVTE
+180 EYVNE
-185 NNDNFSRRLNI
+185 SSNNFSRRLNI
-196 LILGLFGG
+196 LILGLLGG

-221 SFFSTKNEKAKLYSM
+221 SFFSTKNEKARLYSM

-281 IVFALSLFG
+281 IAFALSLFG

-297 SSWSNTVDTKSNLYK
+297 SSWSNTVDSKSNLYK

-382 KSGSWTNT
+382 KSGSWTNS

-415 WGLLKREV
+415 WGILKREV
-423 FIAIWVLISIACG
+423 FIGIWVLISVSCG
-436 IYLIIVSRKNSYI
+436 LYLIITSRKTSYI
-449 ISSIFFIF
+449 ISSTFFIL

-485 SIYNNSNDCPLGL
+485 SIFNDSNDCPLGL
-498 DCIKDFNEGLNKS
+498 DCIKDFDKGLDLA
-511 KLTKKPILL
+511 KLNNKPILL

-543 YDLINNDFV
+543 YDLINNEFI
-552 LISLYVDDRSDLS
+552 LISLYVDDRSALS
-565 SEDIIVLKDKNGN
+565 RDEIIVLRDKNGN
-578 EKILDKVGEKWSAF
+578 EKILNKVGEKWSAF
-592 QTINF
+592 QTVNF

-607 LSPDLQ
+607 LSPNLD

-622 DTETYYEWLSEGL
+622 DTDTYFSWLDEGL
-635 ENFKSV
+635 KNYKS
-641 NYFLK
+641 NYLLK

>member
-1 MFKNIDL
+1 MFKNFYL
-8 KILFFFICLV
+8 KILFVLFSILSF
-18 SYSQEPVSWSTSVEK
+18 SQDPVKWSTSVEK
-33 INDNNYKLVTTANI
+33 ITENKFKLNTTAII
-47 QDNWRLYSQNLE
+47 QENWRLYSQNLE
-59 DGGALPTEFIFED
+59 EGGALPTEFVFED
-72 ESIFESFSV
+72 ESIFES
-81 VSERESITKYD
+81 VSDVIELDAITKYD
-92 PIFKMDQSYFIEETV
+92 PIFKMDQSYFINETV
-107 FTQDISLKDGL
+107 FTQEITLNENYD
-118 KQNTIIQDLYYQVCD
+118 QNSITQDLYYQVCD
-133 DRVCIFQDIKLVY
+133 DRVCIFQDVKLVF
-146 NLNSDDI
+146 NLNSEY
-153 SLINSFDYSSIVSD
+153 SASATSFDYSAVVSD
-167 LKLSLGNSELLEN
+167 LKLDLGNSELLEN
-180 EYVTE
+180 EYVAE
-185 NNDNFSRRLNI
+185 IDNNFTRRLNI
-196 LILGLFGG
+196 LILGLLGG

-236 SYGFFIILIYVSLSI
+236 SYGLFIILIYVSLSI

-281 IVFALSLFG
+281 IAFALSLFG

-297 SSWSNTVDTKSNLYK
+297 SSWSNTVDSKSNMYK

-382 KSGSWTNT
+382 KSGSWTNS

-415 WGLLKREV
+415 WGILKREV

-436 IYLIIVSRKNSYI
+436 IYLIITSRKTSYI
-449 ISSIFFIF
+449 ISSLGFIL

-464 SLFNKSTNMSLL
+464 SLFTKSTNMSLL

-485 SIYNNSNDCPLGL
+485 SIYNDSNNCPLGL
-498 DCIKDFNEGLNKS
+498 DCIKDFDDGLDES
-511 KLTKKPILL
+511 ILTNKPILL

-543 YDLINNDFV
+543 YDLINNQFI

-565 SEDIIVLKDKNGN
+565 DEEIIVLKDKNGN
-578 EKILDKVGEKWSAF
+578 QKILDKVGEKWSAF

-607 LSPDLQ
+607 LSPELE

-622 DTETYYEWLSEGL
+622 DTETYYTWLAEGL
-635 ENFKSV
+635 KNFNNKS
-641 NYFLK
+641 YFLK

>member
-1 MFKNIDL
+1 MFENINL
-8 KILFFFICLV
+8 KILFILIPLFCF
-18 SYSQEPVSWSTSVEK
+18 SQEPIKWLTSVEK
-33 INDNNYKLVTTANI
+33 KSDNSYILSTTAKI

-59 DGGALPTEFIFED
+59 EGGALPTEFVFED
-72 ESIFESFSV
+72 ESIFDSFSI
-81 VSERESITKYD
+81 VSEPKPITKYD
-92 PIFKMDQSYFIEETV
+92 PIFQMDQSYFINEVIYSQEV
-107 FTQDISLKDGL
+107 VLKGNYKDDILTQ
-118 KQNTIIQDLYYQVCD
+118 NLYYQVCD
-133 DRVCIFQDIKLVY
+133 DRVCIFQDVKLEY
-146 NLNSDDI
+146 
-153 SLINSFDYSSIVSD
+153 SLSNKQIINTTSFDYSTVSSSLNLD
-167 LKLSLGNSELLEN
+167 LKNSELLVNEYEN
-180 EYVTE
+180 EMS
-185 NNDNFSRRLNI
+185 NNFSRRINI
-196 LILGLFGG
+196 LILGLLGG

-221 SFFSTKNEKAKLYSM
+221 SFFSTKNEQAKLYSS

-281 IVFALSLFG
+281 VAFALSLFG
-290 LFEITLP
+290 LFDITLP
-297 SSWSNTVDTKSNLYK
+297 SSWSNTVDSKSNLYK

-353 TYGMLGFGVALAIPF
+353 TYGMLGFGVALAVPF

-376 IINKLP
+376 VINKLP
-382 KSGSWTNT
+382 KSGSWTNS

-410 DLIQE
+410 DLILE
-415 WGLLKREV
+415 WGILKREI
-423 FIAIWVLISIACG
+423 FIGIWVLLFLLCGLYLLRTSKKLSYILSSSFFIIVG
-436 IYLIIVSRKNSYI
+436 IYMS
-449 ISSIFFIF
+449 
-457 IGLYMGS
+457 S
-464 SLFNKSTNMSLL
+464 SLFSTNTNLSLL

-485 SIYNNSNDCPLGL
+485 SVYQDDNECPLSL
-498 DCIKDFNEGLNKS
+498 NCIKDFDEGKYESVENN
-511 KLTKKPILL
+511 KPILL

-538 SVPKV
+538 SEPKV
-543 YDLINNDFV
+543 YDMINNEFI
-552 LISLYVDDRSDLS
+552 LISLYVDDRSDLNQ
-565 SEDIIVLKDKNGN
+565 DQIIILTDKNGN
-578 EKILDKVGEKWSAF
+578 EKTLKKVGEKWSAF

-607 LSPDLQ
+607 LSPNLEV
-613 LLNKPLQYT
+613 LNKPIQYT
-622 DTETYYEWLSEGL
+622 DTDTYQSWLSEGL
-635 ENFKSV
+635 ENFKK
-641 NYFLK
+641 NYK

>member
-1 MFKNIDL
+1 MFKNLSL
-8 KILFFFICLV
+8 KILFTLFSLLCF
-18 SYSQEPVSWSTSVEK
+18 SQDPVKWSTSVKK
-33 INDNNYKLVTTANI
+33 INDITFQLNTKAEI
-47 QDNWRLYSQNLE
+47 EDNWRLYSQNLD

-72 ESIFESFSV
+72 NSILKSFSNV
-81 VSERESITKYD
+81 LEPEPITKYD
-92 PIFKMDQSYFIEETV
+92 PIFKMDQSYFVNNVV
-107 FTQDISLKDGL
+107 FTQDIVLLESFNNDS
-118 KQNTIIQDLYYQVCD
+118 IIQNLYYQVCD
-133 DRVCIFQDIKLVY
+133 DRVCIFQDVQLVF
-146 NLNSDDI
+146 NLSSNEVQSV
-153 SLINSFDYSSIVSD
+153 SSFDYSSIESD
-167 LKLSLGNSELLEN
+167 LKLDLGNYELIKN
-180 EYVTE
+180 EYVSE
-185 NNDNFSRRLNI
+185 SSSSFSRRLNI
-196 LILGLFGG
+196 LILGLLGG

-221 SFFSTKNEKAKLYSM
+221 SFFSTKNEKAKLYST
-236 SYGFFIILIYVSLSI
+236 SYGLFIVLIYLSLSL

-281 IVFALSLFG
+281 IAFALSLFG
-290 LFEITLP
+290 LFDITLP
-297 SSWSNTVDTKSNLYK
+297 SSWSNTVDSKSNLYK

-415 WGLLKREV
+415 WGILKREV
-423 FIAIWVLISIACG
+423 FIAIWVLIFIACG
-436 IYLIIVSRKNSYI
+436 LYLIITSRKTSYI
-449 ISSIFFIF
+449 ISSLSFIL

-464 SLFNKSTNMSLL
+464 SLFTKSTNLSLL

-485 SIYNNSNDCPLGL
+485 SIHNDTNNCPLGL
-498 DCIKDFNEGLNKS
+498 DCVKDFNDGLNKS
-511 KLTKKPILL
+511 KINNKPILL

-543 YDLINNDFV
+543 FDLINNEFV
-552 LISLYVDDRSDLS
+552 LISLYVDDRTNLNGD
-565 SEDIIVLKDKNGN
+565 EIILLRDKNGN

-592 QTINF
+592 QTLNF
-597 KNNSQPYYVL
+597 QNNSQPYYVL
-607 LSPDLQ
+607 LSPNLDI
-613 LLNKPLQYT
+613 LNKPIQYT
-622 DTETYYEWLSEGL
+622 DTDTYYDWLIDGL
-635 ENFKSV
+635 NKFK
-641 NYFLK
+641 N

>member
-1 MFKNIDL
+1 MFKNLSI
-8 KILFFFICLV
+8 KILFTLFSLLSF
-18 SYSQEPVSWSTSVEK
+18 SQDPVKWSTSVKK
-33 INDNNYKLVTTANI
+33 INDITFQLNTKAEI
-47 QDNWRLYSQNLE
+47 QDNWRLYSQNLD

-72 ESIFESFSV
+72 NSILKSFSNV
-81 VSERESITKYD
+81 LEPEPITKYD
-92 PIFKMDQSYFIEETV
+92 PIFKMDQSYFVNNVV
-107 FTQDISLKDGL
+107 FTQDIVLLENFNNDS
-118 KQNTIIQDLYYQVCD
+118 IIQNLYYQVCD
-133 DRVCIFQDIKLVY
+133 DRVCIFQDVQLVF
-146 NLNSDDI
+146 NLSSNEVESV
-153 SLINSFDYSSIVSD
+153 SSFDYSSIESD
-167 LKLSLGNSELLEN
+167 LKLDLGNYELIKN
-180 EYVTE
+180 EYVSE
-185 NNDNFSRRLNI
+185 SSSSFSRRLNI
-196 LILGLFGG
+196 LILGLIGG

-221 SFFSTKNEKAKLYSM
+221 SFFSTKNEKAKLYST
-236 SYGFFIILIYVSLSI
+236 SYGLFIVLIYLSLSL

-281 IVFALSLFG
+281 IAFALSLFG
-290 LFEITLP
+290 LFDITLP
-297 SSWSNTVDTKSNLYK
+297 SSWSNTVDSKSNLYK

-390 IKVILGFVELAL
+390 IKVILGFLELAL

-415 WGLLKREV
+415 WGILKREV
-423 FIAIWVLISIACG
+423 FIAIWVLIFIACG
-436 IYLIIVSRKNSYI
+436 LYLIITSRKTSYI
-449 ISSIFFIF
+449 ISSLSFIL

-464 SLFNKSTNMSLL
+464 SLFTKSTNLSLL

-485 SIYNNSNDCPLGL
+485 SIHNDTNNCPLGL
-498 DCIKDFNEGLNKS
+498 DCVKDFNDGLNKS
-511 KLTKKPILL
+511 KINNKPILL

-543 YDLINNDFV
+543 FDLINNKFV
-552 LISLYVDDRSDLS
+552 LISLYVDDRTNLN
-565 SEDIIVLKDKNGN
+565 EDEIILLRDKNGN

-592 QTINF
+592 QTLNF
-597 KNNSQPYYVL
+597 QNNSQPYYVL
-607 LSPDLQ
+607 LSPNLDI
-613 LLNKPLQYT
+613 LNKPIQYT
-622 DTETYYEWLSEGL
+622 DTDTYYDWLIDGL
-635 ENFKSV
+635 NKFK
-641 NYFLK
+641 N

>member
-1 MFKNIDL
+1 MFENFNL
-8 KILFFFICLV
+8 KIFFILIPLFCL
-18 SYSQEPVSWSTSVEK
+18 SQEPIKWLTSVEK
-33 INDNNYKLVTTANI
+33 KSDNSYILSTTAKI

-59 DGGALPTEFIFED
+59 EGGALPTEFVFED
-72 ESIFESFSV
+72 ESIFDSFSI
-81 VSERESITKYD
+81 VSEPKPITKYD
-92 PIFKMDQSYFIEETV
+92 PIFQMDQSYFINEVIYSQEV
-107 FTQDISLKDGL
+107 VLKGNYKDDILTQ
-118 KQNTIIQDLYYQVCD
+118 NLYYQVCD
-133 DRVCIFQDIKLVY
+133 DRVCIFQDVKLEY
-146 NLNSDDI
+146 
-153 SLINSFDYSSIVSD
+153 SLSNKQIINTTSFDYSTVSSSLNLD
-167 LKLSLGNSELLEN
+167 LKNSELLVNEYEN
-180 EYVTE
+180 EVS
-185 NNDNFSRRLNI
+185 NNFSRRINI
-196 LILGLFGG
+196 LILGLLGG

-221 SFFSTKNEKAKLYSM
+221 SFFSTKNEQAKLYSS

-268 TSPILN
+268 TSPVLN

-281 IVFALSLFG
+281 VAFALSLFG
-290 LFEITLP
+290 LFDITLP
-297 SSWSNTVDTKSNLYK
+297 SSWSNTVDSKSNLYK

-353 TYGMLGFGVALAIPF
+353 TYGMLGFGVALAVPF

-376 IINKLP
+376 VINKLP
-382 KSGSWTNT
+382 KSGSWTNS

-410 DLIQE
+410 DLILE
-415 WGLLKREV
+415 WGILKREI
-423 FIAIWVLISIACG
+423 FIGIWVLLFLLCGLYLLRTSKKLSYILSSSFFIIVG
-436 IYLIIVSRKNSYI
+436 IYMS
-449 ISSIFFIF
+449 
-457 IGLYMGS
+457 S
-464 SLFNKSTNMSLL
+464 SLFSTKTNLSLL

-485 SIYNNSNDCPLGL
+485 SLYQDDNECPLSL
-498 DCIKDFNEGLNKS
+498 NCIKDFDEGKS
-511 KLTKKPILL
+511 ESVENNKPILL

-538 SVPKV
+538 SEPKV
-543 YDLINNDFV
+543 YDMINNEFI
-552 LISLYVDDRSDLS
+552 LISLYVDDRSDLNQ
-565 SEDIIVLKDKNGN
+565 DQIIILTDKNGN
-578 EKILDKVGEKWSAF
+578 EKTLKKVGEKWSAF

-607 LSPDLQ
+607 LSPNLEV
-613 LLNKPLQYT
+613 LNKPIQYT
-622 DTETYYEWLSEGL
+622 DTDTYQSWLSEGL
-635 ENFKSV
+635 ENFKK
-641 NYFLK
+641 NYK

>member
-1 MFKNIDL
+1 MFKNLSL
-8 KILFFFICLV
+8 KILFTLFSLLCF
-18 SYSQEPVSWSTSVEK
+18 SQDPVKWSTSVKK
-33 INDNNYKLVTTANI
+33 INDITFQLNTKAEI
-47 QDNWRLYSQNLE
+47 KDNWRLYSQNLD

-72 ESIFESFSV
+72 NSILKSFSNV
-81 VSERESITKYD
+81 LEPEPITKYD
-92 PIFKMDQSYFIEETV
+92 PIFKMDQSYFVNNVV
-107 FTQDISLKDGL
+107 FTQDIVLLESFNNDS
-118 KQNTIIQDLYYQVCD
+118 IIQNLYYQVCD
-133 DRVCIFQDIKLVY
+133 DRVCIFQDVQLVF
-146 NLNSDDI
+146 NLSSNEVQSV
-153 SLINSFDYSSIVSD
+153 SSFDYSSIESD
-167 LKLSLGNSELLEN
+167 LKLDLGNYELIKN
-180 EYVTE
+180 EYVSE
-185 NNDNFSRRLNI
+185 SSSSFSRRLNI
-196 LILGLFGG
+196 LILGLLGG

-221 SFFSTKNEKAKLYSM
+221 SFFSTKNEKAKLYST
-236 SYGFFIILIYVSLSI
+236 SYGLFIVLIYLSLSL

-281 IVFALSLFG
+281 IAFALSLFG
-290 LFEITLP
+290 LFDITLP
-297 SSWSNTVDTKSNLYK
+297 SSWSNTVDSKSNLYK

-415 WGLLKREV
+415 WGILKREV
-423 FIAIWVLISIACG
+423 FIAIWVLIFIACG
-436 IYLIIVSRKNSYI
+436 LYLIITSRKTSYI
-449 ISSIFFIF
+449 ISSLSFIL

-464 SLFNKSTNMSLL
+464 SLFTKSTNLSLL

-485 SIYNNSNDCPLGL
+485 SIHNDTNNCPLGL
-498 DCIKDFNEGLNKS
+498 DCVKDFNDGLNKS
-511 KLTKKPILL
+511 KINNKPILL

-543 YDLINNDFV
+543 FDLINNEFV
-552 LISLYVDDRSDLS
+552 LISLYVDDRTNLNGD
-565 SEDIIVLKDKNGN
+565 EIILLRDKNGN

-592 QTINF
+592 QTLNF
-597 KNNSQPYYVL
+597 QNNSQPYYVL
-607 LSPDLQ
+607 LSPNLDI
-613 LLNKPLQYT
+613 LNKPIQYT
-622 DTETYYEWLSEGL
+622 DTDTYYDWLIDGL
-635 ENFKSV
+635 NKFK
-641 NYFLK
+641 N

>member
-1 MFKNIDL
+1 MFENINL
-8 KILFFFICLV
+8 KILFILIPLFC
-18 SYSQEPVSWSTSVEK
+18 SSQEPIKWLTSVEK
-33 INDNNYKLVTTANI
+33 KSDNSYILSTTAKI

-59 DGGALPTEFIFED
+59 EGGALPTEFVFED
-72 ESIFESFSV
+72 ESIFDSFSI
-81 VSERESITKYD
+81 VSEPKPITKYD
-92 PIFKMDQSYFIEETV
+92 PIFQMDQSYFINEV
-107 FTQDISLKDGL
+107 IYTQEVVLKGNYKDDILT
-118 KQNTIIQDLYYQVCD
+118 QNLYYQVCD
-133 DRVCIFQDIKLVY
+133 DRVCIFQDVKLEY
-146 NLNSDDI
+146 
-153 SLINSFDYSSIVSD
+153 SLSNKQIINTTSFDYSTVSSSLNLD
-167 LKLSLGNSELLEN
+167 LKNSELLVNEYEN
-180 EYVTE
+180 EMS
-185 NNDNFSRRLNI
+185 NNFSRRINI
-196 LILGLFGG
+196 LILGLLGG

-221 SFFSTKNEKAKLYSM
+221 SFFSTKNEQAKLYSS

-281 IVFALSLFG
+281 VAFALSLFG
-290 LFEITLP
+290 LFDITLP
-297 SSWSNTVDTKSNLYK
+297 SSWSNTVDSKSNLYK

-353 TYGMLGFGVALAIPF
+353 TYGMLGFGVALAVPF

-376 IINKLP
+376 VINKLP
-382 KSGSWTNT
+382 KSGSWTNS

-410 DLIQE
+410 DLILE
-415 WGLLKREV
+415 WGILKREI
-423 FIAIWVLISIACG
+423 FIGIWVLLFLLCGLYLLRTSKKLSYILSSSFFIIVG
-436 IYLIIVSRKNSYI
+436 IYMS
-449 ISSIFFIF
+449 
-457 IGLYMGS
+457 S
-464 SLFNKSTNMSLL
+464 SLFSTKTNLSLL

-485 SIYNNSNDCPLGL
+485 SVYQDDNECPLSL
-498 DCIKDFNEGLNKS
+498 NCIKDFDEGKS
-511 KLTKKPILL
+511 ESVENNKPILL

-538 SVPKV
+538 SEPKV
-543 YDLINNDFV
+543 YDMINNEFI
-552 LISLYVDDRSDLS
+552 LISLYVDDRSDLNQ
-565 SEDIIVLKDKNGN
+565 DQIIILTDKNGN
-578 EKILDKVGEKWSAF
+578 EKTLKKVGEKWSAF

-607 LSPDLQ
+607 LSPNLEV
-613 LLNKPLQYT
+613 LNKPIQYT
-622 DTETYYEWLSEGL
+622 DTDTYQSWLSEGL
-635 ENFKSV
+635 ENFKK
-641 NYFLK
+641 NYK

>member
-1 MFKNIDL
+1 MFENFNL
-8 KILFFFICLV
+8 KIFFILIPLFCL
-18 SYSQEPVSWSTSVEK
+18 SQEPIKWLTSVEK
-33 INDNNYKLVTTANI
+33 KSDNSYILYTTAKI

-59 DGGALPTEFIFED
+59 EGGALPTEFVFED
-72 ESIFESFSV
+72 ESIFDSFSI
-81 VSERESITKYD
+81 VSEPKPITKYD
-92 PIFKMDQSYFIEETV
+92 PIFQMDQSYFINEVIYSQEV
-107 FTQDISLKDGL
+107 VLKGNYKDDILTQ
-118 KQNTIIQDLYYQVCD
+118 NLYYQVCD
-133 DRVCIFQDIKLVY
+133 DRVCIFQDVKLEY
-146 NLNSDDI
+146 
-153 SLINSFDYSSIVSD
+153 SLSNKQIINTTSFDYSTVSSSLNLD
-167 LKLSLGNSELLEN
+167 LKNSELLVNEYEN
-180 EYVTE
+180 EMS
-185 NNDNFSRRLNI
+185 NNFSRRINI
-196 LILGLFGG
+196 LILGLLGG

-221 SFFSTKNEKAKLYSM
+221 SFFSTKNEQAKLYSS

-268 TSPILN
+268 TSPVLN

-281 IVFALSLFG
+281 VAFALSLFG
-290 LFEITLP
+290 LFDITLP
-297 SSWSNTVDTKSNLYK
+297 SSWSNTVDSKSNLYK

-353 TYGMLGFGVALAIPF
+353 TYGMLGFGVALAVPF

-376 IINKLP
+376 VINKLP
-382 KSGSWTNT
+382 KSGSWTNS

-410 DLIQE
+410 DLILE
-415 WGLLKREV
+415 WGILKREI
-423 FIAIWVLISIACG
+423 FIGIWVLLFLLCGLYLLRTSKKLSYILSSSFFIIVG
-436 IYLIIVSRKNSYI
+436 IYMS
-449 ISSIFFIF
+449 
-457 IGLYMGS
+457 S
-464 SLFNKSTNMSLL
+464 SLFSTKTNLSLL

-485 SIYNNSNDCPLGL
+485 SLYQDDNECPLSL
-498 DCIKDFNEGLNKS
+498 NCIKDFDEGKS
-511 KLTKKPILL
+511 ESVENNKPILL

-538 SVPKV
+538 SEPKV
-543 YDLINNDFV
+543 YDMINNEFI
-552 LISLYVDDRSDLS
+552 LISLYVDDRSDLNQ
-565 SEDIIVLKDKNGN
+565 DQIIILTDKNGN
-578 EKILDKVGEKWSAF
+578 EKTLKKVGEKWSAF

-607 LSPDLQ
+607 LSPNLEV
-613 LLNKPLQYT
+613 LNKPIQYT
-622 DTETYYEWLSEGL
+622 DTDTYQSWLSEGL
-635 ENFKSV
+635 ENFKK
-641 NYFLK
+641 NYK

>member
-1 MFKNIDL
+1 MFKNLSL
-8 KILFFFICLV
+8 KILFTLFSLLTF
-18 SYSQEPVSWSTSVEK
+18 SQDPVKWSTSVKK
-33 INDNNYKLVTTANI
+33 INDITFQLNTKAEI
-47 QDNWRLYSQNLE
+47 EDNWRLYSQNLD

-72 ESIFESFSV
+72 NSILKSFSNV
-81 VSERESITKYD
+81 LEPEPITKYD
-92 PIFKMDQSYFIEETV
+92 PIFKMDQSYFVNNVV
-107 FTQDISLKDGL
+107 FTQDIVLLESFNNDS
-118 KQNTIIQDLYYQVCD
+118 IIQNLYYQVCD
-133 DRVCIFQDIKLVY
+133 DRVCIFQDVQLVF
-146 NLNSDDI
+146 NLSSNEVQSV
-153 SLINSFDYSSIVSD
+153 SSFDYSSIESD
-167 LKLSLGNSELLEN
+167 LKLDLGNYELIKN
-180 EYVTE
+180 EYVSE
-185 NNDNFSRRLNI
+185 SSSSFSRRLNI
-196 LILGLFGG
+196 LILGLLGG

-221 SFFSTKNEKAKLYSM
+221 SFFSTKNEKAKLYST
-236 SYGFFIILIYVSLSI
+236 SYGLFIVLIYLSLSL

-281 IVFALSLFG
+281 IAFALSLFG
-290 LFEITLP
+290 LFDITLP
-297 SSWSNTVDTKSNLYK
+297 SSWSNTVDSKSNLYK

-410 DLIQE
+410 DLVQE
-415 WGLLKREV
+415 WGILKREV
-423 FIAIWVLISIACG
+423 FIAIWVLIFIACG
-436 IYLIIVSRKNSYI
+436 LYLIITSRKTSYI
-449 ISSIFFIF
+449 ISSLSFIL

-464 SLFNKSTNMSLL
+464 SLFTKSTNLSLL

-485 SIYNNSNDCPLGL
+485 SIHNDTNNCPLGL
-498 DCIKDFNEGLNKS
+498 DCVKDFNDGLNKS
-511 KLTKKPILL
+511 KINNKPILL

-543 YDLINNDFV
+543 FDLINNEFV
-552 LISLYVDDRSDLS
+552 LISLYVDDRTNLNGD
-565 SEDIIVLKDKNGN
+565 EIILLKDKNGN

-592 QTINF
+592 QTLNF
-597 KNNSQPYYVL
+597 QNNSQPYYVL
-607 LSPDLQ
+607 LSPNLDI
-613 LLNKPLQYT
+613 LNKPIQYT
-622 DTETYYEWLSEGL
+622 DTDTYYDWLIDGL
-635 ENFKSV
+635 NKFK
-641 NYFLK
+641 N

>member
-1 MFKNIDL
+1 MFENFNL
-8 KILFFFICLV
+8 KIFFILIPLFCL
-18 SYSQEPVSWSTSVEK
+18 SQEPIKWLTSVEK
-33 INDNNYKLVTTANI
+33 KSDNSYILSTTAKI

-59 DGGALPTEFIFED
+59 KGGALPTEFVFED
-72 ESIFESFSV
+72 ESIFDSFSI
-81 VSERESITKYD
+81 VSEPKPITKYD
-92 PIFKMDQSYFIEETV
+92 PIFQMDQSYFINEVIYSQEV
-107 FTQDISLKDGL
+107 VLKGNYKDDILTQ
-118 KQNTIIQDLYYQVCD
+118 NLYYQVCD
-133 DRVCIFQDIKLVY
+133 DRVCIFQDVKLEY
-146 NLNSDDI
+146 
-153 SLINSFDYSSIVSD
+153 SLSNKQIINTTSFDYSTVSSSLNLD
-167 LKLSLGNSELLEN
+167 LKNSELLVNEYEN
-180 EYVTE
+180 EMS
-185 NNDNFSRRLNI
+185 NNFSRRINI
-196 LILGLFGG
+196 LILGLLGG

-221 SFFSTKNEKAKLYSM
+221 SFFSTKNEQAKLYSS

-281 IVFALSLFG
+281 VAFALSLFG
-290 LFEITLP
+290 LFDITLP
-297 SSWSNTVDTKSNLYK
+297 SSWSNTVDSKSNLYK

-353 TYGMLGFGVALAIPF
+353 TYGMLGFGVALAVPF

-376 IINKLP
+376 VINKLP
-382 KSGSWTNT
+382 KSGSWTNS

-410 DLIQE
+410 DLILE
-415 WGLLKREV
+415 WGILKREI
-423 FIAIWVLISIACG
+423 FIGIWVLLFLLCGLYLLRTSKKLSYILSSSFFIIVG
-436 IYLIIVSRKNSYI
+436 IYMS
-449 ISSIFFIF
+449 
-457 IGLYMGS
+457 S
-464 SLFNKSTNMSLL
+464 SLFSTKTNLSLL

-485 SIYNNSNDCPLGL
+485 SLYQDDNECPLSL
-498 DCIKDFNEGLNKS
+498 NCIKDFDEGKS
-511 KLTKKPILL
+511 ESVENNKPILL

-538 SVPKV
+538 SDPKV
-543 YDLINNDFV
+543 YDMINNEFI
-552 LISLYVDDRSDLS
+552 LISLYVDDRSDLNQ
-565 SEDIIVLKDKNGN
+565 DQIIILTDKNGN
-578 EKILDKVGEKWSAF
+578 EKTLKKVGEKWSAF

-607 LSPDLQ
+607 LSPNLEV
-613 LLNKPLQYT
+613 LNKPIQYT
-622 DTETYYEWLSEGL
+622 DTDTYQSWLSEGL
-635 ENFKSV
+635 ENFKK
-641 NYFLK
+641 NYK

>member
-1 MFKNIDL
+1 MFKNLSL
-8 KILFFFICLV
+8 KILFTLFSLLSF
-18 SYSQEPVSWSTSVEK
+18 SQDPVKWSTSVKK
-33 INDNNYKLVTTANI
+33 INDITFQLNTKAEI
-47 QDNWRLYSQNLE
+47 EDNWRLYSQNLD

-72 ESIFESFSV
+72 NSILKSFSNV
-81 VSERESITKYD
+81 LEPEPITKYD
-92 PIFKMDQSYFIEETV
+92 PIFKMDQSYFVNNVV
-107 FTQDISLKDGL
+107 FTQDIVLLESFNNDS
-118 KQNTIIQDLYYQVCD
+118 IIQNLYYQVCD
-133 DRVCIFQDIKLVY
+133 DRVCIFQDVQLVF
-146 NLNSDDI
+146 NLSSNEVKSV
-153 SLINSFDYSSIVSD
+153 SSFDYSSIESD
-167 LKLSLGNSELLEN
+167 LKLDLGNYELIKN
-180 EYVTE
+180 EYVSE
-185 NNDNFSRRLNI
+185 SSSSFSRRLNI
-196 LILGLFGG
+196 LILGLLGG

-221 SFFSTKNEKAKLYSM
+221 SFFSTKNEKAKLYST
-236 SYGFFIILIYVSLSI
+236 SYGLFIVLIYLSLSL

-281 IVFALSLFG
+281 IAFALSLFG
-290 LFEITLP
+290 LFDITLP
-297 SSWSNTVDTKSNLYK
+297 SSWSNTVDSKSNLYK

-415 WGLLKREV
+415 WGILKREV
-423 FIAIWVLISIACG
+423 FIAIWVLIFIACG
-436 IYLIIVSRKNSYI
+436 LYLIITSRKTSYI
-449 ISSIFFIF
+449 ISSLSFIL

-464 SLFNKSTNMSLL
+464 SLFTKSTNLSLL

-485 SIYNNSNDCPLGL
+485 SIHNDTNNCPLGL
-498 DCIKDFNEGLNKS
+498 DCVKDFNDGLNKS
-511 KLTKKPILL
+511 KINNKPILL

-543 YDLINNDFV
+543 FDLINNEFV
-552 LISLYVDDRSDLS
+552 LISLYVDDRTNLNGD
-565 SEDIIVLKDKNGN
+565 EIILLRDKNGN

-592 QTINF
+592 QTLNF
-597 KNNSQPYYVL
+597 QNNSQPYYVL
-607 LSPDLQ
+607 LSPNLDI
-613 LLNKPLQYT
+613 LNKPIQYT
-622 DTETYYEWLSEGL
+622 DTDTYYDWLIDGL
-635 ENFKSV
+635 NKFK
-641 NYFLK
+641 N

>member
-1 MFKNIDL
+1 MHKSLNL
-8 KILFFFICLV
+8 KLLFILLSFFSF
-18 SYSQEPVSWSTSVEK
+18 SQDPVTWSTSVEK
-33 INDNNYKLVTTANI
+33 INNNTYKLITEANI
-47 QDNWRLYSQNLE
+47 QENWRLYSQNLE
-59 DGGALPTEFIFED
+59 DGGALPTEFVFED
-72 ESIFESFSV
+72 ESIFQSFSNV
-81 VSERESITKYD
+81 QELDAITKFD
-92 PIFKMDQSYFIEETV
+92 PIFQMDQSYFINQTF
-107 FTQDISLKDGL
+107 FTQEIVLDDNFNQKSIV
-118 KQNTIIQDLYYQVCD
+118 QDLYYQVCD
-133 DRVCIFQDIKLVY
+133 DRVCIFQDIKLIF
-146 NLNSDDI
+146 NLDSENESVI
-153 SLINSFDYSSIVSD
+153 KSFDYSSIISD
-167 LKLSLGNSELLEN
+167 LQLDLQNTELLEN
-180 EYVTE
+180 EYVNE
-185 NNDNFSRRLNI
+185 SSNNFSRRLNI
-196 LILGLFGG
+196 LILGLLGG

-221 SFFSTKNEKAKLYSM
+221 SFFSTKNEKARLYSM

-281 IVFALSLFG
+281 IAFALSLFG

-297 SSWSNTVDTKSNLYK
+297 SSWSNTVDSKSNLYK

-382 KSGSWTNT
+382 KSGSWTNS

-415 WGLLKREV
+415 WGILKREV
-423 FIAIWVLISIACG
+423 FIGIWVLISVSCG
-436 IYLIIVSRKNSYI
+436 LYLIITSRKISYI
-449 ISSIFFIF
+449 ISSTFFIL

-485 SIYNNSNDCPLGL
+485 SIYNDSNDCPLGL
-498 DCIKDFNEGLNKS
+498 DCIKDFDKGLDLA
-511 KLTKKPILL
+511 KLNNKPILL

-543 YDLINNDFV
+543 YDLINNEFI
-552 LISLYVDDRSDLS
+552 LISLYVDDRSALS
-565 SEDIIVLKDKNGN
+565 RDEIIVLRDKNGN
-578 EKILDKVGEKWSAF
+578 EKILNKVGEKWSAF
-592 QTINF
+592 QTVNF

-607 LSPDLQ
+607 LSPNLD

-622 DTETYYEWLSEGL
+622 DTDTYFSWLNEGL
-635 ENFKSV
+635 KNYKS
-641 NYFLK
+641 NYLLK

>member
-1 MFKNIDL
+1 ML
-8 KILFFFICLV
+8 KSLNLKLLFILLSFFSF
-18 SYSQEPVSWSTSVEK
+18 SQDPVTWSTSVEK
-33 INDNNYKLVTTANI
+33 INNNTYKLITEANI
-47 QDNWRLYSQNLE
+47 QENWRLYSQNLE
-59 DGGALPTEFIFED
+59 DGGALPTEFVFED
-72 ESIFESFSV
+72 ESIFQSFSNV
-81 VSERESITKYD
+81 QELDAITKFD
-92 PIFKMDQSYFIEETV
+92 PIFQMDQSYFINQTF
-107 FTQDISLKDGL
+107 FTQEIVLEDNFNQKSIV
-118 KQNTIIQDLYYQVCD
+118 QDLYYQVCD
-133 DRVCIFQDIKLVY
+133 DRVCIFQDIKLVF
-146 NLNSDDI
+146 NLDSEDESVI
-153 SLINSFDYSSIVSD
+153 KSFDYSSIISD
-167 LKLSLGNSELLEN
+167 LQLDLQNTELLEN
-180 EYVTE
+180 EYVNE
-185 NNDNFSRRLNI
+185 SSNNFSRRLNI
-196 LILGLFGG
+196 LILGLLGG

-221 SFFSTKNEKAKLYSM
+221 SFFSTKNEKARLYSM

-281 IVFALSLFG
+281 IAFALSLFG

-297 SSWSNTVDTKSNLYK
+297 SSWSNTVDSKSNLYK

-382 KSGSWTNT
+382 KSGSWTNS

-415 WGLLKREV
+415 WGILKREV
-423 FIAIWVLISIACG
+423 FIGIWVLISVSCG
-436 IYLIIVSRKNSYI
+436 LYLIITSRKTSYI
-449 ISSIFFIF
+449 ISSTFFIL

-485 SIYNNSNDCPLGL
+485 SIYNDSNDCPLGL
-498 DCIKDFNEGLNKS
+498 DCIKDFDTGLDLA
-511 KLTKKPILL
+511 KLNNKPILL

-543 YDLINNDFV
+543 YDLINNEFI
-552 LISLYVDDRSDLS
+552 LISLYVDDRSALS
-565 SEDIIVLKDKNGN
+565 RDEIIVLRDKNGN
-578 EKILDKVGEKWSAF
+578 EKILNKVGEKWSAF
-592 QTINF
+592 QTVNF

-607 LSPDLQ
+607 LSPNLD

-622 DTETYYEWLSEGL
+622 DTDTYFSWLDEGL
-635 ENFKSV
+635 KNYKS
-641 NYFLK
+641 NYLLK

>member
-1 MFKNIDL
+1 MFKNLSL
-8 KILFFFICLV
+8 KILFILFSLLSF
-18 SYSQEPVSWSTSVEK
+18 SQDPVKWSTSVKK
-33 INDNNYKLVTTANI
+33 INDITFQLNTKAEI
-47 QDNWRLYSQNLE
+47 QDNWRLYSQNLD

-72 ESIFESFSV
+72 TFILKSFSDV
-81 VSERESITKYD
+81 LEPEPITKYD
-92 PIFKMDQSYFIEETV
+92 PIFKMDQSYFVNNVV
-107 FTQDISLKDGL
+107 FTQDIVLLENFNNDS
-118 KQNTIIQDLYYQVCD
+118 IIQNLYYQVCD
-133 DRVCIFQDIKLVY
+133 DRVCIFQDVRLVF
-146 NLNSDDI
+146 NLSSNEVQSV
-153 SLINSFDYSSIVSD
+153 SSFDYSSIKSD
-167 LKLSLGNSELLEN
+167 LKLDLGNYEFIKN
-180 EYVTE
+180 EYVSE
-185 NNDNFSRRLNI
+185 SSSSFSRRLNI
-196 LILGLFGG
+196 LILGLLGG

-221 SFFSTKNEKAKLYSM
+221 SFFSTKNEKAKLYSI
-236 SYGFFIILIYVSLSI
+236 SYGLFIVLIYLSLSL

-281 IVFALSLFG
+281 IAFALSLFG
-290 LFEITLP
+290 LFDITLP
-297 SSWSNTVDTKSNLYK
+297 SSWSNTVDSKSNLYK

-415 WGLLKREV
+415 WGILKREV
-423 FIAIWVLISIACG
+423 FIAIWVLIFIACG
-436 IYLIIVSRKNSYI
+436 LYLIITSRKTSYI
-449 ISSIFFIF
+449 ISSLSFIL

-464 SLFNKSTNMSLL
+464 SLFTKSTNLSLL

-485 SIYNNSNDCPLGL
+485 SIHNDTNNCPLGL
-498 DCIKDFNEGLNKS
+498 DCVKDFNDGLNKS
-511 KLTKKPILL
+511 KINNKPILL

-543 YDLINNDFV
+543 FDLINNEFV
-552 LISLYVDDRSDLS
+552 LISLYVDDRTNLNGD
-565 SEDIIVLKDKNGN
+565 EIILLRDKNGN

-592 QTINF
+592 QTLNF
-597 KNNSQPYYVL
+597 QNNSQPYYVL
-607 LSPDLQ
+607 LSPNLDI
-613 LLNKPLQYT
+613 LNKPIQYT
-622 DTETYYEWLSEGL
+622 DTDTYYDWLIDGL
-635 ENFKSV
+635 NKFK
-641 NYFLK
+641 N

>member
-1 MFKNIDL
+1 MFENFNL
-8 KILFFFICLV
+8 KIFFILIPLFCL
-18 SYSQEPVSWSTSVEK
+18 SQEPIKWLTSVEK
-33 INDNNYKLVTTANI
+33 KSDNSYILYTTAKI

-59 DGGALPTEFIFED
+59 EGGALPTEFVFEE
-72 ESIFESFSV
+72 ESIFDSFSI
-81 VSERESITKYD
+81 VSEPKPITKYD
-92 PIFKMDQSYFIEETV
+92 PIFQMDQSYFINEVIYSQEV
-107 FTQDISLKDGL
+107 VLKGNYKDDILTQ
-118 KQNTIIQDLYYQVCD
+118 NLYYQVCD
-133 DRVCIFQDIKLVY
+133 DRVCIFQDVKLEY
-146 NLNSDDI
+146 
-153 SLINSFDYSSIVSD
+153 SLSNKQIINTTSFDYSTVSSSLNLD
-167 LKLSLGNSELLEN
+167 LKNSELLVNEYEN
-180 EYVTE
+180 EVS
-185 NNDNFSRRLNI
+185 NNFSRRINI
-196 LILGLFGG
+196 LILGLLGG

-221 SFFSTKNEKAKLYSM
+221 SFFSTKNEQAKLYSS

-268 TSPILN
+268 TSPVLN

-281 IVFALSLFG
+281 VAFALSLFG
-290 LFEITLP
+290 LFDITLP
-297 SSWSNTVDTKSNLYK
+297 SSWSNTVDSKSNLYK

-353 TYGMLGFGVALAIPF
+353 TYGMLGFGVALAVPF

-376 IINKLP
+376 VINKLP
-382 KSGSWTNT
+382 KSGSWTNS

-410 DLIQE
+410 DLILE
-415 WGLLKREV
+415 WGILKREI
-423 FIAIWVLISIACG
+423 FIGIWVLLFLLCGLYLLRTSKKLSYILSSSFFIIVG
-436 IYLIIVSRKNSYI
+436 IYMS
-449 ISSIFFIF
+449 
-457 IGLYMGS
+457 S
-464 SLFNKSTNMSLL
+464 SLFSTKTNLSLL

-485 SIYNNSNDCPLGL
+485 SLYQDDNECPLSL
-498 DCIKDFNEGLNKS
+498 NCIKDFDEGKS
-511 KLTKKPILL
+511 ESVENNKPILL

-538 SVPKV
+538 SEPKV
-543 YDLINNDFV
+543 YDMINNEFI
-552 LISLYVDDRSDLS
+552 LISLYVDDRSDLNQ
-565 SEDIIVLKDKNGN
+565 DQIIILTDKNGN
-578 EKILDKVGEKWSAF
+578 EKTLKKVGEKWSAF

-607 LSPDLQ
+607 LSPNLEV
-613 LLNKPLQYT
+613 LNKPIQYT
-622 DTETYYEWLSEGL
+622 DTDTYQSWLSEGL
-635 ENFKSV
+635 ENFKK
-641 NYFLK
+641 NYK

>member
-1 MFKNIDL
+1 MFKNLSL
-8 KILFFFICLV
+8 KILFTLFSLLCF
-18 SYSQEPVSWSTSVEK
+18 SQDPVKWSTSVKK
-33 INDNNYKLVTTANI
+33 INDITFQLNTKAEI
-47 QDNWRLYSQNLE
+47 EDNWRLYSQNLD

-72 ESIFESFSV
+72 NSILKSFSNV
-81 VSERESITKYD
+81 LEPEPITKYD
-92 PIFKMDQSYFIEETV
+92 PIFKMDQSYFVNNVV
-107 FTQDISLKDGL
+107 FTQDIVLLESFNNDL
-118 KQNTIIQDLYYQVCD
+118 IIQNLYYQVCD
-133 DRVCIFQDIKLVY
+133 DRVCIFQDVQLVF
-146 NLNSDDI
+146 NLSSNEVQSV
-153 SLINSFDYSSIVSD
+153 SSFDYSSIESD
-167 LKLSLGNSELLEN
+167 LKLDLGNYELIKN
-180 EYVTE
+180 EYVSE
-185 NNDNFSRRLNI
+185 SSSSFSRRLNI
-196 LILGLFGG
+196 LILGLLGG

-221 SFFSTKNEKAKLYSM
+221 SFFSTKNEKAKLYST
-236 SYGFFIILIYVSLSI
+236 SYGLFIVLIYLSLSL

-281 IVFALSLFG
+281 IAFALSLFG
-290 LFEITLP
+290 LFDITLP
-297 SSWSNTVDTKSNLYK
+297 SSWSNTVDSKSNLYK

-415 WGLLKREV
+415 WGILKREV
-423 FIAIWVLISIACG
+423 FIAIWVLIFIACG
-436 IYLIIVSRKNSYI
+436 LYLIITSRKTSYI
-449 ISSIFFIF
+449 ISSLSFIL

-464 SLFNKSTNMSLL
+464 SLFTKSTNLSFL

-485 SIYNNSNDCPLGL
+485 SIHNDTNNCPLGL
-498 DCIKDFNEGLNKS
+498 DCVKDFNDGLNKS
-511 KLTKKPILL
+511 KINNKPILL

-543 YDLINNDFV
+543 FDLINNEFV
-552 LISLYVDDRSDLS
+552 LISLYVDDRTNLNGD
-565 SEDIIVLKDKNGN
+565 EIILLKDKNGN

-592 QTINF
+592 QTLNF
-597 KNNSQPYYVL
+597 QNNSQPYYVL
-607 LSPDLQ
+607 LSPNLDI
-613 LLNKPLQYT
+613 LNKPIQYT
-622 DTETYYEWLSEGL
+622 DTDTYYDWLIDGL
-635 ENFKSV
+635 NKFK
-641 NYFLK
+641 N

>member
-1 MFKNIDL
+1 MFKNLSL
-8 KILFFFICLV
+8 KILFTLFSLLSF
-18 SYSQEPVSWSTSVEK
+18 SQDPVKWSTSVKK
-33 INDNNYKLVTTANI
+33 INDITFQLNTKAEI
-47 QDNWRLYSQNLE
+47 EDNWRLYSQNLD
-59 DGGALPTEFIFED
+59 DGGALPTEFVFED
-72 ESIFESFSV
+72 NSILKSFSNV
-81 VSERESITKYD
+81 LEPEPITKYD
-92 PIFKMDQSYFIEETV
+92 PIFKMDQSYFVNNVV
-107 FTQDISLKDGL
+107 FTQDIVLLENFNNDS
-118 KQNTIIQDLYYQVCD
+118 IIQNLYYQVCD
-133 DRVCIFQDIKLVY
+133 DRVCIFQDVQLVF
-146 NLNSDDI
+146 
-153 SLINSFDYSSIVSD
+153 SLSSNEVQSVSSFDYSSIESD
-167 LKLSLGNSELLEN
+167 LKLDLGNYELIKN
-180 EYVTE
+180 EYVSESSTS
-185 NNDNFSRRLNI
+185 FSRRLNI
-196 LILGLFGG
+196 LILGLLGG

-221 SFFSTKNEKAKLYSM
+221 SFFSTKNEKAKLYST
-236 SYGFFIILIYVSLSI
+236 SYGLFIVLIYLSLSL

-281 IVFALSLFG
+281 ITFALSLFG
-290 LFEITLP
+290 LFDITLP
-297 SSWSNTVDTKSNLYK
+297 SSWSNTVDSKSNLYK

-415 WGLLKREV
+415 WGILKREV
-423 FIAIWVLISIACG
+423 FIAIWVLIFIACG
-436 IYLIIVSRKNSYI
+436 LYLIITSRKTSYI
-449 ISSIFFIF
+449 ISSLSFIL

-464 SLFNKSTNMSLL
+464 SLFTKSTNLSLL

-485 SIYNNSNDCPLGL
+485 SIHNDTNNCPLGL
-498 DCIKDFNEGLNKS
+498 DCVKDFNDGLNKS
-511 KLTKKPILL
+511 KINNKPILL

-543 YDLINNDFV
+543 FDLINNEFV
-552 LISLYVDDRSDLS
+552 LISLYVDDRTNLNGD
-565 SEDIIVLKDKNGN
+565 EIILLRDKNGN

-592 QTINF
+592 QTLNF
-597 KNNSQPYYVL
+597 QNNSQPYYVL
-607 LSPDLQ
+607 LSPNLDI
-613 LLNKPLQYT
+613 LNKPIQYT
-622 DTETYYEWLSEGL
+622 DTDTYYDWLIDGL
-635 ENFKSV
+635 NKFK
-641 NYFLK
+641 N

>member
-1 MFKNIDL
+1 MFKNLSL
-8 KILFFFICLV
+8 KILFTLFSLLSF
-18 SYSQEPVSWSTSVEK
+18 SQDPVKWSTSVKK
-33 INDNNYKLVTTANI
+33 INDITFQLTTKAEI
-47 QDNWRLYSQNLE
+47 EDNWRLYSQNLD

-72 ESIFESFSV
+72 NSILKSFSNV
-81 VSERESITKYD
+81 LEPEPITKYD
-92 PIFKMDQSYFIEETV
+92 PIFKMDQSYFVNNVV
-107 FTQDISLKDGL
+107 FTQDIVLLESFNNDS
-118 KQNTIIQDLYYQVCD
+118 IIQNLYYQVCD
-133 DRVCIFQDIKLVY
+133 DRVCIFQDVQLVF
-146 NLNSDDI
+146 NLSSNEVKSV
-153 SLINSFDYSSIVSD
+153 SSFDYSSIESD
-167 LKLSLGNSELLEN
+167 LKLDLGNYELIKN
-180 EYVTE
+180 EYVSE
-185 NNDNFSRRLNI
+185 SSSSFSRRLNI
-196 LILGLFGG
+196 LILGLLGG

-221 SFFSTKNEKAKLYSM
+221 SFFSTKNEKAKLYST
-236 SYGFFIILIYVSLSI
+236 SYGLFIVLIYLSLSL

-281 IVFALSLFG
+281 IAFALSLFG
-290 LFEITLP
+290 LFDITLP
-297 SSWSNTVDTKSNLYK
+297 SSWSNTVDSKSNLYK

-415 WGLLKREV
+415 WGILKREV
-423 FIAIWVLISIACG
+423 FIAIWVLIFIACG
-436 IYLIIVSRKNSYI
+436 LYLIITSRKTSYI
-449 ISSIFFIF
+449 ISSLSFIL

-464 SLFNKSTNMSLL
+464 SLFTKSTNLSLL

-485 SIYNNSNDCPLGL
+485 SIHNDTNNCPLGL
-498 DCIKDFNEGLNKS
+498 DCVKDFNDGLNKS
-511 KLTKKPILL
+511 KINNKPILL

-543 YDLINNDFV
+543 FDLINNEFV
-552 LISLYVDDRSDLS
+552 LISLYVDDRTNLNGD
-565 SEDIIVLKDKNGN
+565 EIILLRDKNGN

-592 QTINF
+592 QTLNF
-597 KNNSQPYYVL
+597 QNNSQPYYVL
-607 LSPDLQ
+607 LSPNLDI
-613 LLNKPLQYT
+613 LNKPIQYT
-622 DTETYYEWLSEGL
+622 DTDTYYDWLIDGL
-635 ENFKSV
+635 NKFK
-641 NYFLK
+641 N